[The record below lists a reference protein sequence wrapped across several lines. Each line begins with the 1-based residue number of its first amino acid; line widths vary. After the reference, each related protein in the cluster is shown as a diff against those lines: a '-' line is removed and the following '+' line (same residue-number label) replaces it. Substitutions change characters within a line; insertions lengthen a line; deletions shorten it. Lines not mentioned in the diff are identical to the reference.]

1 MLVLKREPG
10 EKLVIGNEI
19 IIEVLSVNGD
29 GVRLG
34 ITAPRETSV
43 HRFEVYAEIQ
53 TANQTASQPES
64 AAPRDAVREMAARL
78 RRKQ

>member
-1 MLVLKREPG
+1 MLVLKRETG

-19 IIEVLSVNGD
+19 IIEILSVSGD

-34 ITAPRETSV
+34 ITAPKETSV

-53 TANQTASQPES
+53 AANQTASHPENT
-64 AAPRDAVREMAARL
+64 APDAVVRNLAARM
-78 RRKQ
+78 RKQ